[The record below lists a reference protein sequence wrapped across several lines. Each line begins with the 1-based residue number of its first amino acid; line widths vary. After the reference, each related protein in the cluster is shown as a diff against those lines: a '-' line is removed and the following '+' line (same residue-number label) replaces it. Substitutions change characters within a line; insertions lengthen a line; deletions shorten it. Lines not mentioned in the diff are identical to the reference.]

1 MTLVLQ
7 AVRVRSGGGDEE
19 GYLVLVD
26 ERLVAVLVHLCDE
39 LYEELTGRW
48 YLEAGFGPADGP
60 EHPVFIN
67 LDEAKE
73 WIKQRLGGHATAP
86 LARFH

>member
-19 GYLVLVD
+19 GYLVFVD

-39 LYEELTGRW
+39 LYKELTGRW

-67 LDEAKE
+67 LDEAQE
-73 WIKQRLGGHATAP
+73 WIKRRIQGQAVSSTARLH
-86 LARFH
+86 